1 MSQQQ
6 PEQPDLAPKANPI
19 MSEPATVDACAS
31 DLRTPREQV
40 MAMADAAAQR
50 GSIQAGGIR

>member
-1 MSQQQ
+1 MSQP
-6 PEQPDLAPKANPI
+6 PESAPKLPENPI
-19 MSEPATVDACAS
+19 VLAPATVEACAD

-50 GSIQAGGIR
+50 GCIGQGGAR